1 MTSSPGNAWL
11 ASSTVRPADK
21 GASTER
27 RDPALI
33 RRTVD
38 ALVSLSGCR
47 RKAAR
52 EYVTAWID
60 AGRDLSD
67 LERNLLGYADPTG
80 ETAARNVDRSGG
92 AR

>member
-1 MTSSPGNAWL
+1 VTTSPGNAWL
-11 ASSTVRPADK
+11 TSSTARPAEK

-27 RDPALI
+27 PDPALV

-52 EYVTAWID
+52 EYVAAWIG
-60 AGRDLSD
+60 ASRDLSD
-67 LERNLLGYADPTG
+67 LERNLLGYSDPTG
-80 ETAARNVDRSGG
+80 ETAVRNVDRSGG